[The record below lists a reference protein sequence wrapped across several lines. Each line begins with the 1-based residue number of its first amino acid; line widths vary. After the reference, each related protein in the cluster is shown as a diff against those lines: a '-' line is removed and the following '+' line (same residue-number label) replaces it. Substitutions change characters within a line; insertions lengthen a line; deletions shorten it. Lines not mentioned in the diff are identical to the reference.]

1 MMDSGVQEAQIKDK
15 LGFVEKEGEIA
26 WCPGKG
32 ACNGREMRRIMCVLE
47 RDGQRFKV
55 LDVIE
60 P

>member
-1 MMDSGVQEAQIKDK
+1 MDSEVQEALVKDK
-15 LGFVEKEGEIA
+15 FDFARKEGEVA
-26 WCPGKG
+26 WSPGRG
-32 ACNGREMRRIMCVLE
+32 TCNGREMRRIMCVLE

>member
-1 MMDSGVQEAQIKDK
+1 VQEALVKDK
-15 LGFVEKEGEIA
+15 FDFARKEGEVA
-26 WCPGKG
+26 WSPGRG
-32 ACNGREMRRIMCVLE
+32 TCNGREMRRIMCVLE